1 VRGFE
6 RSRRN
11 GALALGLL
19 LAAYLSWQLLHWL
32 PGRQQLGQL
41 FLPLFDLIAVWAAW
55 QASRRCA
62 PSPGLRRFW
71 RLMSAVLAAE
81 LIADLILSGYDIAY
95 IRPPF
100 PTPADAFFLASYAL
114 LLAALVSVPVAR
126 MTRARRLR
134 MSLDGWTIVLGGAT
148 VVWYFVLGPTALA
161 SGESLLAKGVSMAYP
176 LGDLVLLGGVAV
188 VLMRQSSTALRVPLV
203 VIACGVLL
211 AVAADIVYGY
221 GVLHDTYTAGDPVD
235 ILYVLEYS
243 AFALAALAQGPVQA
257 TDPAARA
264 QDPAA
269 RTQDPAAADAREP
282 EPMQR
287 YRAAAWLPYVS
298 LAVGFGMLLGVS
310 LGHAFF
316 PDFSLVLIV
325 VALATLVA
333 TRQYLAQRELSR
345 VQAELGES
353 ERRFRA
359 IFENAAVGITYTDLD
374 GPRIVDANRTF
385 ARMVGYTQEELRGGD
400 YSRIAQGDF
409 KGADRALA
417 EAVRS
422 GQVDQLQQ
430 ELGYVSADGSARCAM
445 LSVSTLRDAQGQ
457 PSHVVG
463 IFEDI
468 TRRRDAER
476 AKEEFVSIV
485 GHELRSPLTSIRGS
499 LGLLEAGVVGELP
512 EEASNMVALAVANT
526 DRLVR
531 LVNDILDIER
541 MDSGHLPLERAP
553 VGVAELVRNAVQAL
567 QATAAQAG
575 VRLLTDAA
583 ELEVCADAD
592 RIVQTLVNLL
602 GNAIKFSPREGAVTV
617 AVHRRDGCALFSVRD
632 SGRGIPP
639 DRLDSIFERFNQVDA
654 SDTRE
659 KGGSGLGL
667 AIARGIVVSHGGH
680 LWAESAPGQGSTF
693 SFTLPLAGADAPCS
707 AGVPTLE
714 ELSAGLAAAACA
726 ESAQSETAQPATPEP
741 VEAASPEPVELVE
754 AANREEALL

>member
-1 VRGFE
+1 V
-6 RSRRN
+6 
-11 GALALGLL
+11 LGSLL
-19 LAAYLSWQLLHWL
+19 LLYLSWQLFHWL

-41 FLPLFDLIAVWAAW
+41 FLPLFDLIGMWAAW

-95 IRPPF
+95 VRAPF

-188 VLMRQSSTALRVPLV
+188 VLMRQSSTALRVPLL

-221 GVLHDTYTAGDPVD
+221 GVLHDTYTAGDPAD

-257 TDPAARA
+257 
-264 QDPAA
+264 QDPATRTQDPDT
-269 RTQDPAAADAREP
+269 RTQDPAVRTQDSATRTQDPAVRAQDSATADAQEP

-333 TRQYLAQRELSR
+333 TRQYLAQRELGR

-374 GPRIVDANRTF
+374 GPRILDANSTF

-445 LSVSTLRDAQGQ
+445 LSVSTLRDEQGR

-512 EEASNMVALAVANT
+512 EEASNMVALAIANT

-553 VGVAELVRNAVQAL
+553 VAVTELARNAVQAL
-567 QATAAQAG
+567 QDTAVQAG

-617 AVHRRDGCALFSVRD
+617 AVSRRDGCALFSVKD

-639 DRLDSIFERFNQVDA
+639 DQLDSIFERFNQVDA
-654 SDTRE
+654 SDARE

-680 LWAESAPGQGSTF
+680 LWAESVPGQGSTF

-726 ESAQSETAQPATPEP
+726 ETEQSETAQPATPEP
-741 VEAASPEPVELVE
+741 VEAVNRVE
-754 AANREEALL
+754 ALR